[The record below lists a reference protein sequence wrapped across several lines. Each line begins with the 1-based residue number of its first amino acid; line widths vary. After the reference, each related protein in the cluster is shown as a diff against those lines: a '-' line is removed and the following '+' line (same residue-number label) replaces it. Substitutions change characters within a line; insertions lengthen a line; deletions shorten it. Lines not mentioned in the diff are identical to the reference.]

1 MSKTELPSPR
11 EPRQVKRRSL
21 LSMDECRQIAGEF
34 DGTTE
39 RIDALLKKWSAI
51 KPGVKRHTIIRAA
64 KRGGYQTTKDRK
76 DWTPEE
82 DRFLRENWHRM
93 SADEIAAALGRG
105 FNSVNLRRKRIGI
118 GRYDGE
124 DLTIRDLEELTRID
138 HRQWHD
144 FVARGW
150 LRARQRGRR
159 KGAVPITYVSLN
171 ALRSLLTDH
180 PEIYDYRRAPKAT
193 IVALELDR
201 LPDPPAW
208 KRVLC
213 RSSSWREQIKPTP
226 TGRTVTHGVAP
237 MEMRLHTF
245 RHRSCEEE
253 GGTSFWAPLY
263 ASPSC
268 PRCGCQVSRYSDEG
282 LFTDL
287 DPGNDEV
294 IDIQARKLGLTWR
307 DGKLRDGNGE
317 VVSDRD
323 ILSSLFSAGRR
334 AARSIKAFE
343 KLLDAGLSLAQ
354 SKPVAPHRLLAN
366 ILELEL
372 RADQEQALQT
382 FVETGAMTAAHA
394 MSFGKSTLGMM
405 AMTRIAG
412 RHLLMVD
419 TQLLREQWI
428 EKLTTLAPRVAVRRC
443 HKPAKHVLAI
453 YDREGNERCVIDIYS
468 YQTRAKLDGPWVV
481 GCFDEVHRLPAAL
494 AHRHAFARTEYR
506 IGLSSTPDLRCDGRG
521 AFVSRMTGA
530 LVGDDW
536 TEQIRTGVVKRIP
549 VKVIL
554 VEDREHKHEVVGE
567 ILRQYESVVVL
578 CEAIEDGRELEL
590 RYGIPFIHSQT
601 KHKLKVLRAARSMV
615 LSRIGDAGISVPHCE
630 VTVDHSGLFGSRIQS
645 LQRLG
650 RLMHSDRACFHCILM
665 TRVERYER
673 FAGRVEAIRNKGFEV
688 VEEVA
693 TRKEASVQRLLSP
706 ALQARVSAQENP
718 YLSMLGW
725 LKDSLNLAA

>member
-1 MSKTELPSPR
+1 MSKTKFPSPR
-11 EPRQVKRRSL
+11 KPRQVEGRSL
-21 LSMDECRQIAGEF
+21 LSIDECRQIAGEF

-39 RIDALLKKWSAI
+39 RVDALLKKWSAI

-64 KRGGYQTTKDRK
+64 KRGGYQTTKERK
-76 DWTPEE
+76 AWTPEE
-82 DRFLRENWHRM
+82 DRFLRENWHHM
-93 SADEIAAALGRG
+93 SADEIAAALGRR
-105 FNSVNLRRKRIGI
+105 FNSVNLRRKRIGV
-118 GRYDGE
+118 GRYEGE

-144 FVARGW
+144 FVTRGW
-150 LRARQRGRR
+150 LRTRQRGRR
-159 KGAVPITYVSLN
+159 KGAAPITYVSLN

-208 KRVLC
+208 KRVVC

-226 TGRTVTHGVAP
+226 TGRAITHGAAT
-237 MEMRLHTF
+237 MEMRLHSF

-253 GGTSFWAPLY
+253 GGTSFWASLY

-268 PRCGCQVSRYSDEG
+268 PRCGCQVSRYSEDG

-287 DPGNDEV
+287 DPGDDEV
-294 IDIQARKLGLTWR
+294 INIQARKLGLTWR
-307 DGKLRDGNGE
+307 AGKLRDEQGRE
-317 VVSDRD
+317 VSDRD
-323 ILSSLFSAGRR
+323 VLESLFNAGRR
-334 AARSIKAFE
+334 ASRSIKAFE
-343 KLLDAGLSLAQ
+343 KLLDAGLTLVQ
-354 SKPVAPHRLLAN
+354 PKPVAAYVLLDN
-366 ILELEL
+366 ILALQL
-372 RADQEQALQT
+372 RSDQEDALQT
-382 FVETGAMTAAHA
+382 FVATGAMTAAHA

-428 EKLTTLAPRVAVRRC
+428 EKLAALAPRVEVTRW
-443 HKPAKHVLAI
+443 HKPAKHVVTV
-453 YDREGNERCVIDIYS
+453 YDREGHERSVIDIYS
-468 YQTRAKLDGPWVV
+468 YQTRARLEGPWVV

-521 AFVSRMTGA
+521 AFVSKMTGA

-536 TEQIRTGVVKRIP
+536 TEQMRTGVVKRIP

-567 ILRQYESVVVL
+567 ILRQHESVVVL
-578 CEAIEDGRELEL
+578 CESIEDGRELEL
-590 RYGIPFIHSQT
+590 RYGIPFIYSQT
-601 KHKLKVLRAARSMV
+601 KNKLKVLRSAKSMV

-650 RLMHSDRACFHCILM
+650 RLMHSDRARFHCILM

-673 FAGRVEAIRNKGFEV
+673 FAARVEAIREKGFEV
-688 VEEVA
+688 AQEVA
-693 TRKEASVQRLLSP
+693 GRRATSVHRLLSP

-718 YLSMLGW
+718 YLSLLGW
-725 LKDSLNLAA
+725 LKDTLNVAA

>member
-1 MSKTELPSPR
+1 VSKTEFPFLR
-11 EPRQVKRRSL
+11 KPRQVKGRSL
-21 LSMDECRQIAGEF
+21 LSIDECRQIAGEF

-82 DRFLRENWHRM
+82 DRFLRDNWHRM
-93 SADEIAAALGRG
+93 SADDIGAALGRS

-118 GRYDGE
+118 GRYTGE

-144 FVARGW
+144 FIARGW
-150 LRARQRGRR
+150 LRVHQRGRR
-159 KGAVPITYVSLN
+159 RDAAPITYVGPN
-171 ALRSLLTDH
+171 AIRGLLTDH
-180 PEIYDYRRAPKAT
+180 PETYDYRHAPKST
-193 IVALELDR
+193 VVALELNSV
-201 LPDPPAW
+201 PDPPKW
-208 KRVLC
+208 KRVVC

-226 TGRTVTHGVAP
+226 TGRTVTHGTAP

-263 ASPSC
+263 ATPSC
-268 PRCGCQVSRYSDEG
+268 PRCGCQVSRYSDDG

-287 DPGNDEV
+287 DPGSDEI
-294 IDIQARKLGLTWR
+294 IDMQARKLGLTWR
-307 DGKLRDGNGE
+307 DGKLRDGDGN

-323 ILSSLFSAGRR
+323 ILGALFSAGRR
-334 AARSIKAFE
+334 ASRSIKAFE
-343 KLLDAGLSLAQ
+343 KLLEAGLSLAQ
-354 SKPVAPHRLLAN
+354 PKPVAPHVLLDN
-366 ILELEL
+366 ILDLEL
-372 RADQEQALQT
+372 RVDQEQALQA
-382 FVETGAMTAAHA
+382 FVRTGAMTAAHA

-428 EKLTTLAPRVAVRRC
+428 EKMTALAPGVEVRRC
-443 HKPAKHVLAI
+443 HKPAKHVLTV
-453 YDREGNERCVIDIYS
+453 YDRDGNERCVIEIFS

-536 TEQIRTGVVKRIP
+536 TEQMDAGVVKRIP
-549 VKVIL
+549 VKVLL
-554 VEDREHKHEVVGE
+554 VEDREHKHEVVGD
-567 ILRQYESVVVL
+567 ILRQHEAVVVL
-578 CEAIEDGRELEL
+578 CESIEDGRELEL

-601 KHKLKVLRAARSMV
+601 KHKLQVLRAAKSMV
-615 LSRIGDAGISVPHCE
+615 LSRIGDVGISVPHCE

-650 RLMHSDRACFHCILM
+650 RLMHSDRARFHCILM
-665 TRVERYER
+665 TREERYER
-673 FAGRVEAIRNKGFEV
+673 FAGRVDAIRKKGFEV
-688 VEEVA
+688 SEEVA
-693 TRKEASVQRLLSP
+693 MRRKASVHKLLSP

-725 LKDSLNLAA
+725 LKDTLNTTA